1 MFLSLAKLSRFLT
14 EVLDEDAGKR
24 PYDTSLASVD
34 LEVLSG
40 NLNQK
45 YSDEVFPPFLVEGS
59 HQFLLLREA

>member
-40 NLNQK
+40 NTNQK
-45 YSDEVFPPFLVEGS
+45 HSDEVFLPFLVEAS
-59 HQFLLLREA
+59 DQFLWPREA